1 LCCVGFER
9 GKTKDEGGEKEV
21 KTMEEEMG
29 ESKINVK
36 LMGESNLKL
45 QMIDEELLFHAFY
58 MLLSV
63 WFCATF
69 FVTNTLNMKL

>member
-1 LCCVGFER
+1 
-9 GKTKDEGGEKEV
+9 
-21 KTMEEEMG
+21 MEEEMG